1 VNLQPRELRRL
12 YVSFFEKRQNRFDNV
27 AGSRGGGIFP
37 SVIEMQV
44 HCLGL
49 EIPVCRSA
57 PHFASGVHHE
67 TQLSPL
73 LVFGQQ
79 ISFVAGHIR
88 GKRGL

>member
-1 VNLQPRELRRL
+1 
-12 YVSFFEKRQNRFDNV
+12 
-27 AGSRGGGIFP
+27 
-37 SVIEMQV
+37 MQV